1 MLTAPPRSRG
11 FTLIELMVGLALL
24 AFVLMLGVPAFSTFI
39 QNQKLRDNATLALAQ
54 IQFARAE
61 ALRLNSNVDFLMTDT
76 TPDIGNFTA
85 LAASTTGRNFLV
97 RGNVYNPA
105 NGQME
110 LKILTT
116 RSADEGTGAM
126 QGSTSGVQLSATTGS
141 VTFTA
146 LGGTTLAA
154 NEVIEFTNPAGGTC
168 VASGGTMRCLNVV
181 ITRGGQVRLC
191 DPSVTAAAD
200 TRRC

>member
-1 MLTAPPRSRG
+1 MLTARSVARG
-11 FTLIELMVGLALL
+11 FTLIELMIGLALL
-24 AFVLMLGVPAFSTFI
+24 AFILMLGVPAFSTFI

-61 ALRLNSNVDFLMTDT
+61 ALRLNANVDFLMSDT
-76 TPDIGNFTA
+76 EPDIGNFTT
-85 LAASTTGRNFLV
+85 LAVSTAGRNFLV

-110 LKILTT
+110 TKMLTT
-116 RSADEGTGAM
+116 RSADEGSGAAP
-126 QGSTSGVQLSATTGS
+126 GSTAGVQIAASTGT
-141 VTFTA
+141 VTFTP

-154 NEVIEFTNPAGGTC
+154 DEVIQFTNPAGGNCT
-168 VASGGTMRCLNVV
+168 AAGGPMRCLNVV

>member
-1 MLTAPPRSRG
+1 MSDS
-11 FTLIELMVGLALL
+11 E
-24 AFVLMLGVPAFSTFI
+24 
-39 QNQKLRDNATLALAQ
+39 
-54 IQFARAE
+54 
-61 ALRLNSNVDFLMTDT
+61 
-76 TPDIGNFTA
+76 PDIGNFTT

-110 LKILTT
+110 MKMLTM
-116 RSADEGTGAM
+116 RSADEGSGTTQGAA
-126 QGSTSGVQLSATTGS
+126 TGVQLAASTGT
-141 VTFTA
+141 VTFTP
-146 LGGTTLAA
+146 LGGTTLGAD
-154 NEVIEFTNPAGGTC
+154 EVIQLTNPVGGNCTSAGGP
-168 VASGGTMRCLNVV
+168 MRCLNVV